1 MTDTS
6 KATKNQKQR
15 RTFWSSAAAL
25 LALTIGLVLSA
36 VVSQSV
42 RQSEEALAQGRSDA
56 VIAQAQNGANFA
68 LGVRFNSVKRL
79 ADRWEAVGGIPLDY
93 WKAEAELKV
102 RGLPDVLSMLL
113 TNDKGEILH
122 EQVRGDVEPQTVRD
136 VFVSDYQQAG
146 FQESFESEKVFISK
160 PTSTRNG
167 LLILIGLPLYADGQF
182 NGYLLAGFAPA
193 ELLGGFLAD
202 IKSSGYSINVEG
214 EGIVIY
220 DGLLPDAVMDPFW
233 SREATIQFGDNVWKI
248 RVSPTQARLD
258 ELFSGL
264 PSIILV
270 GSVLLSLAIAY
281 GIDRTT
287 RIERAERRLRSS
299 NAKLERALDEQKAL
313 SKDLE
318 AERDRAGH
326 ASQLK
331 SEFLANMSHEIRTP
345 MNAIIGFTQLLS
357 QSDLREQESEWVEIV
372 KTSGE
377 NLLALLN
384 SILELSRIESGQIEI
399 NLASCQLEDLFA
411 RTRNQWIDEAKAKG
425 IELMFEIDPS
435 VPRTIQTDESILR
448 QIIFNLVSNAVKF
461 TDCGGVTVRLEP
473 FSPPGSNSS
482 ILRCSV
488 KDTGI
493 GIDDAHHARLFQKFT
508 QGDGSLNR
516 KHGGTGLG
524 LALSHSLAQ
533 LLGGKLSF
541 ESQLNKG
548 SIFYFDFPYRIETPE
563 LENAAVNDAFSQPE
577 RSIA

>member
-36 VVSQSV
+36 VVSESV